1 MTRRIVLTAALG
13 LAVTL
18 AGCKPSPTTTAADL
32 NNPPPKPG
40 MPAGNGKAAPPAPP
54 AVPK

>member
-1 MTRRIVLTAALG
+1 MRRQISLITSCFVAG
-13 LAVTL
+13 L

-40 MPAGNGKAAPPAPP
+40 MPAGNGKTAPPALP